1 MVAAGLLM
9 ALPAAA
15 QRETKDI
22 DEWSNNNN
30 FGKNGAN
37 MTADGYSLWDG
48 LSMQDYGIKK
58 DGDIEIR
65 NAAQL
70 ARYAWDM
77 YQASSSIRNDRKQ
90 RNVHLLCDIDL
101 GGYYFSIT
109 RDDYGMERATFDGH
123 GNTIRNGYAVE
134 CGKYHA
140 LFSYLAG
147 SKIRDLVVKDYHV
160 KNSGAK
166 YAGILCACAETY
178 EKYTYSL
185 DISDFR
191 TNRAGNIIEGI
202 RIIDCTLNGKA
213 TYAGGI
219 VGGAIGP
226 SSIRYDE
233 NGGDEYD
240 ENGNLQMNKRYYT
253 PDKWKVQL
261 CDNLVIN
268 CTVSTTDNVA
278 GGLVGYSQ
286 VLALYRNR
294 VINTS
299 IYGEDDYAGG
309 LVGESNELLNA
320 VDNLVLNCN
329 VSGNDWAGGA
339 FGGLGTDYSLWN
351 DSEYSISKIIA
362 NIAHATVDGDT
373 DDKAAFFVKD
383 NSYQVYALRNY
394 YNKDYSGSLPAFK
407 EMQRNYWQEWP
418 EGKTTAEMLGM
429 SVPYL
434 GSDPSAFK
442 TRTNLWPHLQT
453 NFTSDKVI
461 NNAAELVALAE
472 EVNSGRQDYEGR
484 VVRLGAD
491 IDMTDVSMT
500 PIGTAEHPF
509 MGEFNGLGHTIS
521 NLTINAQQDNVGLFG
536 CLMNAKVQN
545 VHITNANVTGKNHV
559 GVLFGTTIFSP
570 CYVNDVLVENSNVK
584 GLGSVGGIGG
594 RVADNKN
601 IAYATIERC
610 YFNNGTVTTSYVN
623 SNDAAWAGGIC
634 GNVLRGKISDCGCV
648 ATITRSTPG
657 ELKAGLIG
665 GSNGTLEVNRCYAT
679 DLNNTRLDLVAG
691 RGKDAVVTENNCPE
705 TIANQDGMK
714 SDLGDNWFYFKET
727 DQLPVPASLGKYSSD
742 NPTVIEG
749 DLVFYPNDLE
759 ATSYYVKEYIGTGG
773 AVTIPTTVKGK
784 PVTKIPDDLFS
795 DRSDVTGVTLPD
807 NLEIIGNRAFKGTSI
822 TSLTIPSGL
831 KEIGNEAFAQTGIT
845 TIALPGNL
853 TRVGYEAFASC
864 PSLTS
869 ISIAQG
875 TKGMNDD
882 SFSKCPNLETI
893 TVADGN
899 TEMMAVGGILFSA
912 DGTSLLLCAPKGA
925 TKGDYTVPSNVDYI
939 PYFAFNYCTQLTGI
953 TFPAGLNTTGE
964 QLFTG
969 CDNLRY
975 LDFSQCNDWEQGM
988 LFSGVTVH
996 RNPIGLKD
1004 KTFAGVPEQTIIY
1017 LPADKSHDAGGEK
1030 NVVIGNEGTELVLT
1044 DGMDFDPKVAF
1055 SFPSSTYDRSFSAKS
1070 VATAVPQVDEHGDP
1084 VYELDAHGEPVLE
1097 FVYDENGNHLYEADG
1112 VTYQTQP
1119 VRAYTV
1125 TESYEDKGYTVCL
1138 PFAWT
1143 LTLEE
1148 NSEAKVYAPT
1158 EITDIDGVTTVTFS
1172 EVEGTTMEAYTPY
1185 YIVVSSGGATVT
1197 GQSGEVAQHQTAGT
1211 TVIDGASYQFK
1222 GSTAT
1227 IPNAT
1232 LYDAQKPAYILQSD
1246 GVWYK
1251 VPSAEPRA
1259 YVGPFRAYFQATT
1272 PVGPRSLA
1280 MMFSGSYNPGEGSD
1294 PNAIEPV
1301 VRTIDADGTQR
1312 VFDLSGR
1319 PLPSSNRIEPWR
1331 RKGIVI
1337 MNGKKYFNIQE

>member
-9 ALPAAA
+9 ALPVAA
-15 QRETKDI
+15 QKTTKDI
-22 DEWSNNNN
+22 DEWSNNDN

-37 MTADGYSLWDG
+37 TTADGYSQWDG
-48 LSMQDYGIKK
+48 QSMQYYRFNK
-58 DGDIEIR
+58 DGDIEIY

-77 YQASSSIRNDRKQ
+77 YKANSYIRTDRKQ
-90 RNVHLLCDIDL
+90 RKVHLLCDIDL
-101 GGYYFSIT
+101 GDYYFSIL
-109 RDDYGMERATFDGH
+109 RNDYGMLKATFDGH
-123 GNTIRNGYAVE
+123 GHTIRNGYAVE
-134 CGKYHA
+134 SGSYHG
-140 LFSYLAG
+140 LFSYIEG
-147 SKIRDLVVKDYHV
+147 STIRDLVVKDYHL
-160 KNSGAK
+160 KDSGAK
-166 YAGILCACAETY
+166 YAGIVCGYAKVYKLYYMSTEETY
-178 EKYTYSL
+178 
-185 DISDFR
+185 R
-191 TNRAGNIIEGI
+191 TGCIIEGV
-202 RIIDCTLNGKA
+202 RVIDCTLTGGA

-219 VGGAIGP
+219 VGSTEGDAYIE
-226 SSIRYDE
+226 RDE
-233 NGGDEYD
+233 NGY
-240 ENGNLQMNKRYYT
+240 NVTHQYYV
-253 PDKWKVQL
+253 PDRWNVQL
-261 CDNLVIN
+261 RDNLVMN
-268 CTVSTTDNVA
+268 CTVSTTDNAA
-278 GGLVGYSQ
+278 GGLAGQSYP
-286 VLALYRNR
+286 LALYRNR

-299 IYGEDDYAGG
+299 IYGGDDYAGG
-309 LVGESNELLNA
+309 LAGEGVRVMNA
-320 VDNLVLNCN
+320 IDNLVLNCN
-329 VSGNDWAGGA
+329 VRGNDWVGGA
-339 FGGLGTDYSLWN
+339 FGGLGMSWTGVTSN
-351 DSEYSISKIIA
+351 KIIA
-362 NIAHATVDGDT
+362 NIVHATVDGDT
-373 DDKAAFFVKD
+373 DDKRAFFVKS
-383 NSYQVYALRNY
+383 NSYKVTARTNY
-394 YNKDYSGSLPAFK
+394 YNTDYSGTLDAFK
-407 EMQRNYWQEWP
+407 EMNINYWQESP
-418 EGKTTAEMLGM
+418 EGKTTVEMLGM
-429 SVPYL
+429 SIPYL
-434 GSDPSAFK
+434 DYEPSAFK
-442 TRTNLWPHLQT
+442 TKTNLWPHLQA
-453 NFTSDKVI
+453 NFNNDKVI
-461 NNAAELVALAE
+461 TTAAELVALAE

-491 IDMTDVSMT
+491 IDMTGVGMS

-509 MGEFNGLGHTIS
+509 MGEFNGLGRTIS

-536 CLMNAKVQN
+536 CLMNAYLHN
-545 VHITNANVTGKNHV
+545 VRIDGATVTGQNHV
-559 GVLFGTTIFSP
+559 GVLFGTTVFSP
-570 CYVNDVLVENSNVK
+570 CYISDVMVENSSVN

-594 RVADNKN
+594 RVADSKN
-601 IAYATIERC
+601 IAYATIECC
-610 YFNNGTVTTSYVN
+610 YFKGSVTTAYAN
-623 SNDAAWAGGIC
+623 ADDAAWAGGIC
-634 GNVLRGKISDCGCV
+634 GNVLRGKISDCGCI

-665 GSNGTLEVNRCYAT
+665 GSNGTMTVTRCYAT
-679 DLNNTRLDLVAG
+679 DPNNTRLALVEG
-691 RGKDAVVTENNCPE
+691 RGSDALVTETGCPA
-705 TIANQDGMK
+705 TIANLDGMK

-784 PVTKIPDDLFS
+784 PVTKIPDDLFN

-822 TSLTIPSGL
+822 TSLTLPNGL

-953 TFPAGLNTTGE
+953 TFPASLNITGE

-975 LDFSQCNDWEQGM
+975 LDFSQCNDWAQGIWGIGA
-988 LFSGVTVH
+988 GVTVH

-1017 LPADKSHDAGGEK
+1017 LPGDKSHDAGGEK

-1044 DGMDFDPKVAF
+1044 DGWDFDPKVAF
-1055 SFPSSTYDRSFSAKS
+1055 SFTGSSYDRYFAAQS
-1070 VATAVPQVDEHGDP
+1070 VAIAEPQVDEHGDP
-1084 VYELDAHGEPVLE
+1084 VYELDSHGEPVLE
-1097 FVYDENGNHLYEADG
+1097 FVYDENGNHLYEEDG
-1112 VTYQTQP
+1112 VTYKTQP
-1119 VRAYTV
+1119 VQAYTIV
-1125 TESYEDKGYTVCL
+1125 SEGYEEKGYTVCL
-1138 PFAWT
+1138 PFASK
-1143 LTLEE
+1143 LTLEA
-1148 NSEAKVYAPT
+1148 NSEAKVYAPSKI
-1158 EITDIDGVTTVTFS
+1158 EDIADVTTVTFT
-1172 EVEGTTMEAYTPY
+1172 EVEGGQMAAYTPY
-1185 YIVVSSGGATVT
+1185 YIVVSSGGATIT
-1197 GQSGEVAQHQTAGT
+1197 GQGGSVTQHQTTGS
-1211 TVIDGASYQFK
+1211 TVITGASYQFK

-1246 GVWYK
+1246 GIWYK
-1251 VPSAEPRA
+1251 VPSGQPRA

-1272 PVGPRSLA
+1272 PNGARSLA
-1280 MMFSGSYNPGEGSD
+1280 MMFCGSYTPDEGSGTT
-1294 PNAIEPV
+1294 AIEPV
-1301 VRTIDADGTQR
+1301 VRTIDRNGAQH

-1319 PLPSSNRIEPWR
+1319 RIDGNV
-1331 RKGIVI
+1331 KGIVI
-1337 MNGKKYFNIQE
+1337 KNGLKVVR